1 MNSENLYKQSN
12 NFVPGGVH
20 SPVRAF
26 KSVGG
31 SPIFFQSAAGPFL
44 TSVEGVRYID
54 FCTSFGPLIL
64 GHRHPL
70 VQKKVEEMINT
81 AWTFGACE
89 PYSLKLAEFIVQN
102 VSHVEKVRF
111 VSSGT
116 EAVMTALRIARAAT
130 NRSKILKFDGCYHG
144 HVDSMLVK
152 SGSGLAGEASSD
164 SAGLTEDTIK
174 NTLVCELD
182 NTVQLEQIFET
193 HGRQIAAVIIEPLPA
208 NYGLLIQRKEFL
220 EKIQSLCSNYGSLFI
235 LDEVISGFRTSLG
248 GMSSDFN
255 LKPDLV
261 CYGKVMGGG
270 FNVAAY
276 AGLAKYMNL
285 IAPEGPVYQAGTLSA
300 NPIAVVAG
308 LTTLEI
314 MKSENG
320 WSLLNQK
327 TKNWVNSLND
337 FFEQERIPLFMS
349 HHASLFWLHQKTN
362 ATIRRLSEIPL
373 EHKNNYNKLFH
384 LLIKKQI
391 YMAPSAFEVGFLS
404 LSHNEDVLLQTSQ
417 ALQSS
422 CLEIYKL

>member
-1 MNSENLYKQSN
+1 MQIK
-12 NFVPGGVH
+12 
-20 SPVRAF
+20 
-26 KSVGG
+26 
-31 SPIFFQSAAGPFL
+31 
-44 TSVEGVRYID
+44 
-54 FCTSFGPLIL
+54 
-64 GHRHPL
+64 
-70 VQKKVEEMINT
+70 VQDMLNT

-89 PYSLKLAEFIVQN
+89 PYSLKLAEFIIQN
-102 VSHVEKVRF
+102 IPHIEKVRF

-130 NRSKILKFDGCYHG
+130 KRSKILKFDGCYHG

-164 SAGLTEDTIK
+164 SAGLTEDAIK

-182 NTVQLEQIFET
+182 NETQLEAIFET
-193 HGRQIAAVIIEPLPA
+193 HSKDIAAVIIEPLPA

-220 EKIQSLCSNYGSLFI
+220 NKIQTLCQNHGSLFM

-248 GMSSDFN
+248 GIASDFN

-270 FNVAAY
+270 FNAAAY

-300 NPIAVVAG
+300 NPLAMTAG
-308 LTTLEI
+308 LATLEI
-314 MKSENG
+314 MKKING
-320 WSLLNQK
+320 WEVLNTR
-327 TKNWVNSLND
+327 TKNWVNGLNK
-337 FFEQERIPLFMS
+337 FFESEGIALFLS
-349 HHASLFWLHQKTN
+349 HYASLFWLHQKTDQS
-362 ATIRRLSEIPL
+362 IRCLSKIPT

-384 LLIKKQI
+384 LLLKKNI

-404 LSHNEDVLLQTSQ
+404 IAHDDDILNATTK
-417 ALQSS
+417 AIQSA
-422 CLEIYKL
+422 CLEIYKT

>member
-1 MNSENLYKQSN
+1 MNSENLFQKSYQY
-12 NFVPGGVH
+12 VPGGVH

-31 SPIFFQSAAGPFL
+31 NPIFFKSASGAYL
-44 TSVEGVRYID
+44 TSVEGTQYVD

-64 GHRHPL
+64 GHRHPE

-89 PYSLKLAEFIVQN
+89 PYSLKLAEFIIQN
-102 VSHVEKVRF
+102 ISHVEKVRF

-130 NRSKILKFDGCYHG
+130 QRPKILKFDGCYHG

-152 SGSGLAGEASSD
+152 SGSGLAGEASQD
-164 SAGLTEDTIK
+164 SAGLTEDTVK

-182 NTVQLEQIFET
+182 NETQLQAIFET
-193 HGRQIAAVIIEPLPA
+193 HGKSIAAVIIEPLPA

-220 EKIQSLCSNYGSLFI
+220 MKIQNLCQSYGCLFI

-248 GMSSDFN
+248 GMAQDFN

-261 CYGKVMGGG
+261 CYGKVIGGG

-276 AGLAKYMNL
+276 AGLSKYMNL

-300 NPIAVVAG
+300 NPIAVTAG
-308 LTTLEI
+308 LASLEI
-314 MKSENG
+314 MKSQDG
-320 WSLLNQK
+320 WNQLNLKTTSWVQSLNQFFLE
-327 TKNWVNSLND
+327 NS
-337 FFEQERIPLFMS
+337 IPLTVS
-349 HHASLFWLHQKTN
+349 SYSSIFWFHQKTTN
-362 ATIRRLSEIPL
+362 AIRKLSQIPD
-373 EHKNNYNKLFH
+373 EHKTGYNKLFH
-384 LLIKKQI
+384 LLLKKKI
-391 YMAPSAFEVGFLS
+391 YMAPSAFEVGFVSLAHNQEILS
-404 LSHNEDVLLQTSQ
+404 QTLESIKN
-417 ALQSS
+417 S
-422 CLEIYKL
+422 CLEIYKT